1 MHSGQQLG
9 EALKEA
15 MRLKKVTQTQVASH
29 FKILQ
34 PSVSNWIKTGRIHK
48 DHIAELIDYFSD
60 VVGPE
65 HWGLT
70 AHAAPGAAVV
80 QAGAKVTAGEGL
92 LAAARAIEGMPDR
105 KKQFIAETAS
115 ALLQAPASK
124 RAELA
129 AEIDAM
135 TGNLPM
141 LLLIDEPE
149 LHLHPVADRAANQS
163 GEWEETLRN
172 IVEGW
177 APGNERDFL
186 LGVLA
191 AADKATGMKG
201 ALRERNA
208 GAHSST
214 ARSKARTG

>member
-1 MHSGQQLG
+1 MHSGTELG
-9 EALKEA
+9 AALKEA
-15 MRLKKVTQTQVASH
+15 MTRKRVTQTQVAEH

-80 QAGAKVTAGEGL
+80 QPGAKVTAGQGL
-92 LAAARAIEGMPDR
+92 LAAARTIEGMPDR

-115 ALLQAPASK
+115 ALLLAPAAK
-124 RAELA
+124 RGELA

-135 TGNLPM
+135 TGDQPM
-141 LLLIDEPE
+141 LLLVDEPE
-149 LHLHPVADRAANQS
+149 VHLHPGAARAANQS
-163 GEWEETLRN
+163 SEWEETLRN

-201 ALRERNA
+201 ALHERNA
-208 GAHSST
+208 RAHSST
-214 ARSKARTG
+214 SRSKARTG